1 MSEDDTFFLGDY
13 FMEKGTEYVDRFII
27 IDKTKLNDE
36 TEYVLAEEWEDDQHS
51 YWHKYKSTE
60 YEIQE
65 RIDNNKCYHVG
76 IIGDDELEEVRS
88 NFHTDPD
95 RNV

>member
-36 TEYVLAEEWEDDQHS
+36 TEYVLAEEWQDDHHS

-60 YEIQE
+60 DEIQE

-76 IIGDDELEEVRS
+76 IIEDNELEEVRS
-88 NFHTDPD
+88 NFHTDLD